1 MPKKGRINIDKYQ
14 LGKSPYH
21 RMKDPYQLTKPYR
34 PFSNPYKNPKLRRGY
49 NSSAKARLY
58 SSSRK
63 KSSSSSG
70 SRFTPRTKYR
80 PRMRYQHVPY
90 KARPTPQAVASSDN
104 PWTEPKS
111 RIQPIRYQPNIEKM
125 LKQLEKRFD
134 KKLEHDVLER
144 IETEFEELKTALKEK
159 DEVSKS
165 EAQAKEIEAG
175 PEEEAKSQHEILE
188 LTDLENQNFHQK
200 TFAEAQTELS
210 EQIESQTQSSTRSEL
225 AEKDSLHE
233 VAEQTEWL
241 IEQTDN
247 EESAQSDEGIEAPEQ
262 LNEFSAL
269 GQSPEQIE
277 TFETNLE
284 QQTPEID
291 GLLDEIA
298 SIETNEGL
306 DEFQPLETIELEPED
321 SLMTDAL
328 PIEPAQGE
336 PIELLE
342 QSADLEII
350 FEQIGPLETE
360 LMEPIEAVPF
370 PGILL
375 EIFPEHIEDIEADGM
390 EAIYY

>member
-1 MPKKGRINIDKYQ
+1 MAKKGHINIDKYQ

-21 RMKDPYQLTKPYR
+21 RTKDPYQLTNPYR
-34 PFSNPYKNPKLRRGY
+34 PLSNPYKNPKMRRGY
-49 NSSAKARLY
+49 NSSAKARSY

-70 SRFTPRTKYR
+70 SRYTPKSTYR

-90 KARPTPQAVASSDN
+90 KARPPPRPVASSNN

-125 LKQLEKRFD
+125 LKRLEKRFD
-134 KKLEHDVLER
+134 KKLEQEVLEQ

-159 DEVSKS
+159 DTASES
-165 EAQAKEIEAG
+165 EAQTKEIEAG
-175 PEEEAKSQHEILE
+175 PEEETKNQHEILE
-188 LTDLENQNFHQK
+188 LTDLENQNFLEK

-210 EQIESQTQSSTRSEL
+210 EQIEDQVQSSARSEL
-225 AEKDSLHE
+225 AAKDSLHE

-247 EESAQSDEGIEAPEQ
+247 EESAQSNEGIEIPEQ
-262 LNEFSAL
+262 MNEFPAL
-269 GQSPEQIE
+269 GQSPEPIE
-277 TFETNLE
+277 TFENNPE

-291 GLLDEIA
+291 ELLDEIA
-298 SIETNEGL
+298 FIETNEGL
-306 DEFQPLETIELEPED
+306 NEFQPLETIELEPED
-321 SLMTDAL
+321 SLIADAL
-328 PIEPAQGE
+328 PIELTLGE

-350 FEQIGPLETE
+350 FDQIEPLENE
-360 LMEPIEAVPF
+360 LMEPIEDMPF
-370 PGILL
+370 HEILP
-375 EIFPEHIEDIEADGM
+375 EIIPESIEDVEADAM
-390 EAIYY
+390 EAGYY